1 MTRRKRRRRKR
12 RKRKRRKRKED
23 KEEGDKEEG
32 DEEEGDEEEEEEGEE
47 EEGDEEEGD
56 EERTRGGAKLQKK
69 LQQRR
74 NNKRGPKQHNPTSFR
89 KAADEGIDAAGLLG
103 ALNPGQIS
111 IF

>member
-23 KEEGDKEEG
+23 KEEGDK
-32 DEEEGDEEEEEEGEE
+32 